1 MSSSPFEL
9 IDGWLRARLEEA
21 VMAYLDGK
29 TRLARERGADPG
41 FFLSFSTVGRKVGRG
56 DLAPSK
62 AELDAALAV
71 HRGFQPT
78 TWSRAQA
85 ARTLLLLA
93 LPAADAKAHLGV
105 VDQLCEDADLGE
117 LVAIYQALPLL
128 PFPEEYRAR
137 AAEGIRSN
145 MNAVFEAVALRN
157 PYPSEFLDEPAW
169 NQLVLKCLFVGSP
182 LYLVYGL
189 DDRANPPLAKM
200 LCDYAHERWA
210 ANRPVSPEL
219 WRCVG
224 GFADGPMLADLERVL
239 ATGTEPERAGAALS
253 ARHNPN
259 AEGVLAMHEAA
270 VERALAEYPTWDAV
284 AHAPRGS

>member
-210 ANRPVSPEL
+210 ANRPVS
-219 WRCVG
+219 RICRR
-224 GFADGPMLADLERVL
+224 ADARRSRTSPGDRDGARARRGRALGP
-239 ATGTEPERAGAALS
+239 TQPERRRR
-253 ARHNPN
+253 ARN
-259 AEGVLAMHEAA
+259 ARSRRRT
-270 VERALAEYPTWDAV
+270 RARRIPHV
-284 AHAPRGS
+284 GRGRPRSSRVVG

>member
-1 MSSSPFEL
+1 MPPSPFEL
-9 IDGWLRARLEEA
+9 IDGWLRARLEDA
-21 VMAYLDGK
+21 VVAYLADK
-29 TRLARERGADPG
+29 TKAAREGGAEPG
-41 FFLSFSTVGRKVGRG
+41 FYLSFSTVGRRVGRA
-56 DLAPSK
+56 DLALSK
-62 AELDAALAV
+62 PELDDALAA
-71 HRGFQPT
+71 RKGFQPT
-78 TWSRAQA
+78 TWNMAQA
-85 ARTLLLLA
+85 ALTLLLLS
-93 LPAADAKAHLGV
+93 LPEGERGAHLSV

-157 PYPSEFLDEPAW
+157 PYPCDYLDEGAW

-189 DDRANPPLAKM
+189 DERANPTLARM

-210 ANRPVSPEL
+210 AHRPVSPEL

-224 GFADGPMLADLERVL
+224 GFADGSMLADLERVI

-259 AEGVLAMHEAA
+259 AEGVLAVHAAA
-270 VERALAEYPTWDAV
+270 VERALAQFPTWDAV
-284 AHAPRGS
+284 AHAPR